1 MEILKKLTSKSSPP
15 KIVPKLE
22 YRLNFDGCSKGN
34 PGAAGAGAVLYHND
48 NEIWHGTFFVGE
60 KSTNNEAEYAG
71 LILGLIEANN
81 QSIKTLLVQGDSM
94 LVINHMKGV
103 YKCKSHNL
111 IEYYNEAKS
120 LTKEFDY
127 VEFEHVFR
135 ENNKRADELS
145 NIALDS
151 KI

>member
-1 MEILKKLTSKSSPP
+1 MDILNRLTNKSSPP

-34 PGAAGAGAVLYHND
+34 PGKAGAGAVLYNND
-48 NEIWHGTFFVGE
+48 TEIWSGTFFVGE

-71 LILGLIEANN
+71 LILGLIQAS
-81 QSIKTLLVQGDSM
+81 QMSIKSLHVQGDSM
-94 LVINHMKGV
+94 LVINHMKGI
-103 YKCKSHNL
+103 YKCKSPNL
-111 IEYYNEAKS
+111 IEYYKEAQNLIKQ
-120 LTKEFDY
+120 FNY

-145 NIALDS
+145 NIAINDTN
-151 KI
+151 